1 MGATTNN
8 TKRTME
14 VGTEDAT
21 EARVKKVEEVDATPK
36 TAELHSTPNNE
47 NHSTG
52 NQTGKEKK
60 PTNPTETLRETLE
73 RQRKTTA
80 LIMNKNPREG
90 QAKQQEKPP
99 KGDTRTNPETAP
111 PIKPPVQ
118 YDGGSQT
125 QTFIPR
131 EGRTPPGQNNALG
144 YNFFIPQDSEFG
156 NSILPVIPRTRDLI
170 NITKDKNNN
179 GETTTTASGDNNK
192 EAKELDNAIK
202 VLINAQREVTNLI
215 NNTKTST
222 KSKTT
227 PGEKETQ
234 PPREASK
241 GRDQPTNETKEDK
254 DISSLFAA
262 MRKAKD
268 IYTLIN
274 TMEEA
279 QKKARNLITATK
291 EKNDII
297 SNPLEEARR
306 EALNLINSTTTRN
319 PDSVS
324 EVRNMAAYKDH

>member
-1 MGATTNN
+1 MT
-8 TKRTME
+8 
-14 VGTEDAT
+14 D
-21 EARVKKVEEVDATPK
+21 
-36 TAELHSTPNNE
+36 
-47 NHSTG
+47 
-52 NQTGKEKK
+52 
-60 PTNPTETLRETLE
+60 
-73 RQRKTTA
+73 
-80 LIMNKNPREG
+80 LIMNKNSRGG
-90 QAKQQEKPP
+90 QAKQPKKPP
-99 KGDTRTNPETAP
+99 EVDTRTNPETAP

-170 NITKDKNNN
+170 NVTKDKNNN

-222 KSKTT
+222 KSETT

-268 IYTLIN
+268 IDTLIN

-279 QKKARNLITATK
+279 QKKARNLVGASK

-297 SNPLEEARR
+297 N
-306 EALNLINSTTTRN
+306 
-319 PDSVS
+319 
-324 EVRNMAAYKDH
+324 